1 MSVAIKM
8 ERSLLQH
15 DEFEMLSRTHH
26 PAMLDVEDEALSD
39 MRARLRGLREK
50 EKGFVHDMRRGIR
63 GKADTRGGSFPG
75 NIEKPARRKQLFANA
90 LKRVN
95 GEIARRRSLAAREE
109 MQDAARRALELK
121 NSAKR
126 HHPQGGRTS
135 RKGMAVKVSGR
146 GRTSVPGAKIG
157 SVSQATK
164 NVQAAKDSRG

>member
-8 ERSLLQH
+8 ERTLLQH

-26 PAMLDVEDEALSD
+26 PALLDIEDEALAD

-50 EKGFVHDMRRGIR
+50 EKGFVHNMRRSIR
-63 GKADTRGGSFPG
+63 GKADARGGSFPG

-109 MQDAARRALELK
+109 MQEAARRAFELK
-121 NSAKR
+121 NNAKR
-126 HHPQGGRTS
+126 HYPHGGRAS
-135 RKGMAVKVSGR
+135 RSGMTAKVSGR
-146 GRTSVPGAKIG
+146 ARTSVPGAKIG

-164 NVQAAKDSRG
+164 NAQAAKDSRG